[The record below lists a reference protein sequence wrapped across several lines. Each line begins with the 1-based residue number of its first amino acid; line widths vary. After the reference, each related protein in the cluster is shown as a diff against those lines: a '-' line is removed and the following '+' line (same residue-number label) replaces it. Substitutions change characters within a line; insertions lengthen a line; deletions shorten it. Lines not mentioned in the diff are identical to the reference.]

1 MDPLYDLHS
10 WCKHYRGE
18 TQREAQVRHR
28 PLPQLTSDRSTPI
41 GGKFQWVIAWV
52 FVAVLV
58 ALLMALAGARPA
70 QAAFPKEA
78 LPVNHNPIAFEKD
91 GDIWL
96 VTRMRLANLT
106 PNPPNSYQGGPVVS
120 PDGRYVTFVSD
131 LDGPFVHY
139 VANVFTGDVQRSP
152 ITR

>member
-18 TQREAQVRHR
+18 ALREAQVRHR

-41 GGKFQWVIAWV
+41 GGTFQWVIAWV

-58 ALLMALAGARPA
+58 ALLMTLAGARPA
-70 QAAFPKEA
+70 QAAFPDEA
-78 LPVNHNPIAFEKD
+78 LPVNHGPIAFEKN

-106 PNPPNSYQGGPVVS
+106 LDTPNSDEGPRSVW
-120 PDGRYVTFVSD
+120 DGRYVAFVSD

>member
-18 TQREAQVRHR
+18 ALREAQVRHR

-41 GGKFQWVIAWV
+41 GGTFQWVIAWVFV

-58 ALLMALAGARPA
+58 ALLMTLAGARPA

-106 PNPPNSYQGGPVVS
+106 PNLPNSYQGGPRSVS
-120 PDGRYVTFVSD
+120 GWQVRSVR
-131 LDGPFVHY
+131 
-139 VANVFTGDVQRSP
+139 QRP
-152 ITR
+152 GWTLRALRG

>member
-1 MDPLYDLHS
+1 MIE
-10 WCKHYRGE
+10 RG
-18 TQREAQVRHR
+18 QGSHLRA
-28 PLPQLTSDRSTPI
+28 
-41 GGKFQWVIAWV
+41 
-52 FVAVLV
+52 
-58 ALLMALAGARPA
+58 ALLAIVMLATTLVTLASVRPA
-70 QAAFPKEA
+70 QAAFPDEA
-78 LPVNHNPIAFEKD
+78 LPVNHGPIAFEKD

-106 PNPPNSYQGGPVVS
+106 LNTHNSDEGAPVVS

-152 ITR
+152 IKR

>member
-1 MDPLYDLHS
+1 MDPLYDLHP

-18 TQREAQVRHR
+18 AQREAQVRHR
-28 PLPQLTSDRSTPI
+28 PLPQLTGDRSTPI
-41 GGKFQWVIAWV
+41 GGTFQWVIAWV
-52 FVAVLV
+52 LVAVLV

-70 QAAFPKEA
+70 QAAFPDEA
-78 LPVNHNPIAFEKD
+78 LPVNHGPIAFEKD

-106 PNPPNSYQGGPVVS
+106 LNTPNSNEGAPVVS
-120 PDGRYVTFVSD
+120 PDDRYVTFVSD